1 MVSVP
6 VVARDGAEAHLDGV
20 EVEVVVVVVL
30 HAQVDQVD
38 AVGEEA
44 LLDGVNADHGGG
56 GGDGV
61 THDISCAL
69 LRGKRDCFRKR
80 IPVYQFKIIQQNYV
94 EICSDIYLASW
105 DT

>member
-6 VVARDGAEAHLDGV
+6 VVARDGEEAHLDGV

-44 LLDGVNADHGGG
+44 LLD
-56 GGDGV
+56 
-61 THDISCAL
+61 
-69 LRGKRDCFRKR
+69 
-80 IPVYQFKIIQQNYV
+80 
-94 EICSDIYLASW
+94 
-105 DT
+105 